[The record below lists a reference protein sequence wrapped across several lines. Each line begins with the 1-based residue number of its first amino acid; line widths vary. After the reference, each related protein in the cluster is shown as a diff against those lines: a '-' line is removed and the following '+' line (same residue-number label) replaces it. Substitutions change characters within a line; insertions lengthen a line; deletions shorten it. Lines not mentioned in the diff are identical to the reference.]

1 MATKLREV
9 VNFPIHQATHT
20 NDLFKVLGGRKDD
33 VFVYDRYN
41 GGFCLQSCFSVPLK
55 LRDRLLS
62 QAKIKQLRRHVP

>member
-41 GGFCLQSCFSVPLK
+41 LAFLT
-55 LRDRLLS
+55 DLS
-62 QAKIKQLRRHVP
+62 DLTDL

>member
-20 NDLFKVLGGRKDD
+20 NDLFKLLGGRKDD

-41 GGFCLQSCFSVPLK
+41 IFFNLVYESFFIIGR
-55 LRDRLLS
+55 LR
-62 QAKIKQLRRHVP
+62 